1 MSFWPRDTHCT
12 LCGQVMDNWGGACRR
27 VRHNPVGGSG
37 KAGSLDTSVPNLGVP
52 ATKNPPSFTQMPTL
66 QTSPKSPIARQ
77 TCGFTRAKRPGSLG
91 LLRLKR
97 LSLRPGSSWSDR
109 SIQHLRLCEVCEN
122 LFVGTVTQFSQAGIT
137 LRTLVLEAVVDR
149 RWSGRQL
156 QDCARHVT
164 LHWDNAR
171 RRATA
176 LTPASPIVAPTR
188 GVLASVPAWH
198 CGALRKDSP
207 SRFKIASVARVIL
220 WEESKQ
226 KQFIAMLWDGPKR
239 VPRVAIIVER
249 AIDRVARIEHL
260 ATVLLRFFASR
271 SRVLK
276 AFFFH
281 LFGSLGSSNQLA
293 ARGAW

>member
-1 MSFWPRDTHCT
+1 
-12 LCGQVMDNWGGACRR
+12 
-27 VRHNPVGGSG
+27 
-37 KAGSLDTSVPNLGVP
+37 
-52 ATKNPPSFTQMPTL
+52 MPTL
-66 QTSPKSPIARQ
+66 QTSPKSPIARP
-77 TCGFTRAKRPGSLG
+77 TCGFPAARKLG
-91 LLRLKR
+91 T
-97 LSLRPGSSWSDR
+97 SPSSWSDR
-109 SIQHLRLCEVCEN
+109 SIQHLRLFEVCEN
-122 LFVGTVTQFSQAGIT
+122 LFVGTVTQFSLAGIT

-156 QDCARHVT
+156 QDCALHVT

-171 RRATA
+171 RRAA
-176 LTPASPIVAPTR
+176 AFDTR
-188 GVLASVPAWH
+188 ITHCRPNLASVPAWH

-207 SRFKIASVARVIL
+207 SRFKIASIARVIL

-226 KQFIAMLWDGPKR
+226 KQFIVMLWDGPKR
-239 VPRVAIIVER
+239 VPRVAISVER

-276 AFFFH
+276 ALFFH
-281 LFGSLGSSNQLA
+281 LFGSLGTSSQLA